1 MNCDAWRS
9 RFRASQRAVPSGRFR
24 SERDSRENFGIKS
37 KSMISNTRLFRRDVL
52 RLAAATAACASPL
65 ATTRVFGDE
74 SAAAGDQRPWLR
86 KTLKIGMIG
95 VKGSL
100 TDKFKAAKE
109 AGFEGVELNV
119 PGVNVD
125 EAKQAAAA
133 SGLIID
139 GTVGGYHWQ
148 IRHSD
153 PDPDV
158 RADALAKLKKGIA
171 ETAAMGADTMLLV
184 PAHGKDG
191 SDAEVYERSM
201 FSIREAL
208 PDAERYGVSILI
220 ENVWNHFLYD
230 HDGGS
235 DQSADKLAQFIDAFE
250 SPWVGVQFD
259 IGNHWKYG
267 DAAQWIRTLGK
278 RIKKLDIKGFSR
290 ETGKFTKITEGD
302 IDWPSVEQALRD
314 IGFSGWLAA
323 EVGGGDLERL
333 KEVNRNLEAALNC
346 SKPV

>member
-1 MNCDAWRS
+1 MQGLADMS
-9 RFRASQRAVPSGRFR
+9 
-24 SERDSRENFGIKS
+24 SESFEKNFGIKS
-37 KSMISNTRLFRRDVL
+37 KSMMSDPRLMRRDVL
-52 RLAAATAACASPL
+52 RFVAATAACASPL
-65 ATTRVFGDE
+65 AAIRVFGDE
-74 SAAAGDQRPWLR
+74 QAATDDPQPWLL
-86 KTLKIGMIG
+86 KTLKIGMIRVDG
-95 VKGSL
+95 TL

-109 AGFEGVELNV
+109 AGFDGVDLNV
-119 PGVNVD
+119 PGINVD
-125 EAKQAAAA
+125 EANQAAAA

-139 GTVGGYHWQ
+139 GTVGGYHWK
-148 IRHSD
+148 IRQSD
-153 PDPDV
+153 PDPAV
-158 RADALAKLKKGIA
+158 RADALTRLKAGIA
-171 ETAAMGADTMLLV
+171 ETAAVGADTMLLV
-184 PAHGKDG
+184 PAHGNDG

-201 FSIREAL
+201 ASIREAL
-208 PDAERYGVSILI
+208 PAAEKHGVSILI

-235 DQSADKLAQFIDAFE
+235 DQTADKLAQFIDAFE

-314 IGFSGWLAA
+314 IEFTGWLAA
-323 EVGGGDLERL
+323 EVGGGDLTRL
-333 KEVNRNLEAALNC
+333 KEVSDHMEAALNC
-346 SKPV
+346 SKNV

>member
-1 MNCDAWRS
+1 
-9 RFRASQRAVPSGRFR
+9 
-24 SERDSRENFGIKS
+24 
-37 KSMISNTRLFRRDVL
+37 MISNAKLMRRDVL
-52 RLAAATAACASPL
+52 RLAAATAACAGPL
-65 ATTRVFGDE
+65 AATHVFGDE
-74 SAAAGDQRPWLR
+74 QAAAGDQRPWLL
-86 KTLKIGMIG
+86 KTLKIGMIRVEG
-95 VKGSL
+95 TL

-109 AGFEGVELNV
+109 AGFDGVELNV
-119 PGVNVD
+119 PGINVD
-125 EAKQAAAA
+125 QANEAAAA

-139 GTVGGYHWQ
+139 GTVGSYHWK

-153 PDPDV
+153 PDPAV
-158 RADALAKLKKGIA
+158 RADALARLKAGIV
-171 ETAAMGADTMLLV
+171 ETAAVGADTMLLV
-184 PAHGKDG
+184 PAHGNDG

-201 FSIREAL
+201 ASIREAL
-208 PDAERYGVSILI
+208 PVAEKHGVSILI

-230 HDGGS
+230 HSGGS

-267 DAAQWIRTLGK
+267 DAAQWIRTLDK

-290 ETGKFTKITEGD
+290 EADKFTKVTEGD

-314 IGFSGWLAA
+314 IGFTGWLAA

-333 KEVNRNLEAALNC
+333 KEVSNNLEKALNC
-346 SKPV
+346 SKSA